1 MKITY
6 DRDVDLLAFL
16 LSDDYVEVT
25 KNIAPGVEVDYDSN
39 GRVVAIE
46 FLNASEDYDLRGVE
60 LQSPDPWFSLAAAG
74 AMFGLSPTTLRHQI
88 ERGALHGVKAGR
100 NWLVHRDDLHDYVEK
115 RSRKAKLPAAARNPA
130 TA

>member
-88 ERGALHGVKAGR
+88 ERGAK
-100 NWLVHRDDLHDYVEK
+100 
-115 RSRKAKLPAAARNPA
+115 S